1 MNSSASQQT
10 TPTSLKGATS
20 GYRSSIEYN
29 AGRLKGVFMPAPTP
43 YDLTSGSQSQSSSMM
58 GSEEEQRDSHP
69 LIGCSM
75 DNVDE
80 KQVL

>member
-1 MNSSASQQT
+1 
-10 TPTSLKGATS
+10 
-20 GYRSSIEYN
+20 
-29 AGRLKGVFMPAPTP
+29 MPAPTP

-80 KQVL
+80 KQVLQLSNLVITWPVQVCLGDEYLAVAISLQLYELITV